1 MAVQAWP
8 AMRMIFA
15 SQDVVYPHM
24 YSGNRLETYV
34 DTPAGVCAH
43 REDEQVLQFVQ
54 QLQDHIAVLEQ
65 QVSVQHN

>member
-24 YSGNRLETYV
+24 CSGNRLETYA
-34 DTPAGVCAH
+34 DTPAVACALKVV
-43 REDEQVLQFVQ
+43 EQVLQFVQ